1 MGDSL
6 LRSQYLPKES
16 VRTNVLHINSSA
28 RTSER
33 SLTRALGATFLSAY
47 RELEPGIEV
56 VSRDVGAEPVSPI
69 DENWIAAAFTEPGER
84 TEMMKARLRLS
95 DELIDEVVAADLIV
109 IGAPM
114 YNYGPPAS
122 LKGWIDQVARIGRT
136 FSFDLS
142 RGDFPIEPILEGKK
156 LVILSS
162 RGEFG
167 FEPGGLRGSSN
178 ALDVALTSCAHY
190 WGVAPQD
197 IYKITIEYQE
207 FKDER
212 HRRSVKQA
220 HQQARELGLK
230 LASSA
235 KLQVSP
241 SPDKCRTGLKTRKSP
256 SWYWQL

>member
-1 MGDSL
+1 MLS
-6 LRSQYLPKES
+6 SQHSPTKS
-16 VRTNVLHINSSA
+16 SRTRVLHINSSA
-28 RTSER
+28 RTTER
-33 SLTRALGATFLSAY
+33 SLTRALGATFLKAL
-47 RELEPGIEV
+47 RELEPGV
-56 VSRDVGAEPVSPI
+56 KVTSRDVGVNPVPPI
-69 DENWIAAAFTEPGER
+69 DESWIAAAFTEPGER
-84 TEMMKARLRLS
+84 SQTMKARLGLS
-95 DELIDEVVAADLIV
+95 DELIDEVIDADLIV

-167 FEPGGLRGSSN
+167 FEPGGLRASSN

-197 IYKITIEYQE
+197 IYRITIEYQE

-212 HRRSVKQA
+212 HRRSLKQA
-220 HQQARELGLK
+220 HQQARELGWK
-230 LASSA
+230 FASSNRP
-235 KLQVSP
+235 LQAANLS
-241 SPDKCRTGLKTRKSP
+241 
-256 SWYWQL
+256 

>member
-1 MGDSL
+1 MQHSL
-6 LRSQYLPKES
+6 LRSSDSSTES
-16 VRTNVLHINSSA
+16 VRTNLLHINSSA

-33 SLTRALGATFLSAY
+33 SLTRALGATFLRAY
-47 RELEPGIEV
+47 RELQPGIKI
-56 VSRDVGAEPVSPI
+56 VSRDVGAEPVPPI
-69 DENWIAAAFTEPGER
+69 DENWIAAAFTEPAER
-84 TEMMKARLRLS
+84 SRTMKARLRLS
-95 DELIDEVVAADLIV
+95 DELIDEVVDADLIV

-142 RGDFPIEPILEGKK
+142 RGDFPIEPILHGKK

-167 FEPGGLRGSSN
+167 FEPGGLRASSN
-178 ALDVALTSCAHY
+178 AFDVALTSCAHY

-207 FKDER
+207 FKDAR
-212 HRRSVKQA
+212 YRRSLERA
-220 HQQARELGLK
+220 HQQAKELGLK
-230 LASSA
+230 FASSS
-235 KLQVSP
+235 Q
-241 SPDKCRTGLKTRKSP
+241 
-256 SWYWQL
+256 QLD

>member
-1 MGDSL
+1 M
-6 LRSQYLPKES
+6 K
-16 VRTNVLHINSSA
+16 
-28 RTSER
+28 
-33 SLTRALGATFLSAY
+33 
-47 RELEPGIEV
+47 V
-56 VSRDVGAEPVSPI
+56 VTRDVGAAPVPPI
-69 DENWIAAAFTEPGER
+69 DENWIAAAFTEPGKR
-84 TEMMKARLRLS
+84 SQMMKASLRLS
-95 DELIDEVVAADLIV
+95 DELIDEVIDADLIV

-142 RGDFPIEPILEGKK
+142 RGDFPIEPILNGKK

-167 FEPGGLRGSSN
+167 FEPGGLRASSN
-178 ALDVALTSCAHY
+178 ALDVALASCAHY

-212 HRRSVKQA
+212 HRRSLKQA
-220 HQQARELGLK
+220 HQQARDLGLK
-230 LASSA
+230 FASS
-235 KLQVSP
+235 S
-241 SPDKCRTGLKTRKSP
+241 RR
-256 SWYWQL
+256 WQAANLS

>member
-1 MGDSL
+1 MRDSIG
-6 LRSQYLPKES
+6 
-16 VRTNVLHINSSA
+16 TNVLHINSSA
-28 RTSER
+28 RTGER
-33 SLTRALGATFLSAY
+33 SLTRALGATFLNAY
-47 RELEPGIEV
+47 RELAPETKI
-56 VSRDVGAEPVSPI
+56 VSRDVGADPVAPI
-69 DENWIAAAFTEPGER
+69 DEGWIAAAFTPPAER
-84 TEMMKARLRLS
+84 SEVMRARLRLS
-95 DELIDEVVAADLIV
+95 DELIDEVVDADLIV

-142 RGDFPIEPILEGKK
+142 RGDFPIEPILKDKK

-167 FEPGGLRGSSN
+167 FEPGGLRAASN

-212 HRRSVKQA
+212 HRRSLKRA
-220 HQQARELGLK
+220 HQQAAELALK
-230 LASSA
+230 LTSS
-235 KLQVSP
+235 S
-241 SPDKCRTGLKTRKSP
+241 GLRPTARCG
-256 SWYWQL
+256 

>member
-1 MGDSL
+1 MQESW
-6 LRSQYLPKES
+6 LRSQDFSTES

-33 SLTRALGATFLSAY
+33 SLTRALGATFLRAL
-47 RELEPGIEV
+47 RELEPGIKV
-56 VSRDVGAEPVSPI
+56 VSRDVGAEPVPPI

-84 TEMMKARLRLS
+84 SQTMKARLRLS
-95 DELIDEVVAADLIV
+95 DELIDEVVDADLIV

-142 RGDFPIEPILEGKK
+142 RGDFPIEPILCGKR

-167 FEPGGLRGSSN
+167 FEPGGLRASCN
-178 ALDVALTSCAHY
+178 AFDVALTSCAHY

-197 IYKITIEYQE
+197 IYKIAIEYQE
-207 FKDER
+207 FKDTR
-212 HRRSVKQA
+212 HKRSLEKA
-220 HQQARELGLK
+220 HRQARELGLK
-230 LASSA
+230 FASSNRA
-235 KLQVSP
+235 
-241 SPDKCRTGLKTRKSP
+241 
-256 SWYWQL
+256 

>member
-1 MGDSL
+1 M
-6 LRSQYLPKES
+6 
-16 VRTNVLHINSSA
+16 RTQVLHINSSA

-33 SLTRALGATFLSAY
+33 SLTRALGTTFLSAF
-47 RELEPGIEV
+47 RELEPGLKV
-56 VSRDVGAEPVSPI
+56 VSRDVGANPIPPI
-69 DENWIAAAFTEPGER
+69 DEDWIAAAFTEPGER
-84 TEMMKARLRLS
+84 SQPMKARLRLS
-95 DELIDEVVAADLIV
+95 DELIDEVIDADLIV

-142 RGDFPIEPILEGKK
+142 RGDFPIEPILKDKK

-167 FEPGGLRGSSN
+167 FEPGGLRASSN
-178 ALDVALTSCAHY
+178 AFDVALTSCAHY

-197 IYKITIEYQE
+197 IYRITIEYQE
-207 FKDER
+207 FRDAR
-212 HRRSVKQA
+212 HRRSLKKA

-230 LASSA
+230 FAS
-235 KLQVSP
+235 LT
-241 SPDKCRTGLKTRKSP
+241 TGL
-256 SWYWQL
+256 LAL

>member
-1 MGDSL
+1 MRNSL
-6 LRSQYLPKES
+6 LWPQNPPTEAGVHSDCRADST
-16 VRTNVLHINSSA
+16 RTSVLHINSSA
-28 RTSER
+28 RTSDR
-33 SLTRALGATFLSAY
+33 SLTRALGITFLKAWK
-47 RELEPGIEV
+47 EMEPGVKV
-56 VSRDVGAEPVSPI
+56 VRRDVGADPIPPI
-69 DENWIAAAFTEPGER
+69 DERWIAAAFTEPGER
-84 TEMMKARLRLS
+84 SRAMNERLRLS
-95 DELIDEVVAADLIV
+95 DELIDEVIDANLIV

-142 RGDFPIEPILEGKK
+142 RGDFPIEPLLKDKK
-156 LVILSS
+156 LVVLSS

-167 FEPGGLRGSSN
+167 FEPGGVRGSSN

-212 HRRSVKQA
+212 HKRSLKQA
-220 HQQARELGLK
+220 HQQARELGLRF
-230 LASSA
+230 AS
-235 KLQVSP
+235 L
-241 SPDKCRTGLKTRKSP
+241 RKSRVSGP
-256 SWYWQL
+256 G